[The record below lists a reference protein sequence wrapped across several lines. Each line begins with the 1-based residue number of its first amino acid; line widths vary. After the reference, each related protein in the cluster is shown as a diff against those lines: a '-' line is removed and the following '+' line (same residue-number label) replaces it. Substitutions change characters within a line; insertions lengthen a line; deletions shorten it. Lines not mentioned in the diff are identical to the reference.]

1 MSPRAASP
9 RWQPIERVKPTVRSP
24 TNGALRQGCGT
35 QRGRGGDRNGTLMR
49 HAHPWLTLSIRSLTM
64 AMCLPTC
71 RCRLVTAARSRHLL
85 LPHPLP
91 ARVAAI
97 ALSTVTTATDGED
110 RAAIRIETPARA
122 KTFRA
127 SIRCQCFRHSP
138 HNTQSADDRTDDSR
152 LPAPMMSLSSLRLMF
167 RKLRF
172 QMIDYRRLA
181 GRRIHNPSRGGNR
194 PPSSRRHLAEDHG
207 GRECAGVDTRRPASL
222 PIRGAKFW

>member
-1 MSPRAASP
+1 MALAITLKRRNLDVRRPVVSPRAASP

-24 TNGALRQGCGT
+24 TNGALRQGRGT

-49 HAHPWLTLSIRSLTM
+49 HAHPWLTLSIRSLTT

-110 RAAIRIETPARA
+110 RAATG
-122 KTFRA
+122 
-127 SIRCQCFRHSP
+127 
-138 HNTQSADDRTDDSR
+138 
-152 LPAPMMSLSSLRLMF
+152 L
-167 RKLRF
+167 
-172 QMIDYRRLA
+172 
-181 GRRIHNPSRGGNR
+181 
-194 PPSSRRHLAEDHG
+194 
-207 GRECAGVDTRRPASL
+207 
-222 PIRGAKFW
+222 